1 MLQDASEAG
10 KFMTSN
16 LGVVGSSPTGLT
28 KMKSWASTGHPL
40 SKRRCPTV
48 PALGIT
54 PSRNSVCLTG
64 QPATPRP
71 RLLALPSILVVPG
84 SLLTCPSIAPDLCSQ
99 RNRQRRSRARSGST
113 LAWPLSLPVLL
124 LCRWFD
130 ILFSSPCSTEPV
142 GTFLVRGARLFVRPR
157 ILLIAG
163 VADGFF
169 RVRLLHR
176 FSSFDLQTRYS
187 AVVTEREKG
196 SCVVDSCMRHGPE
209 HRRPR
214 ARRSAAALKVRRRAP
229 VRLRSWK
236 RPETSVTLGNS
247 VATGACVIEDTDL
260 AVLCGNPWL

>member
-1 MLQDASEAG
+1 MPDGAR
-10 KFMTSN
+10 
-16 LGVVGSSPTGLT
+16 P
-28 KMKSWASTGHPL
+28 GHHSLPQL
-40 SKRRCPTV
+40 RLPDR
-48 PALGIT
+48 PA
-54 PSRNSVCLTG
+54 RH
-64 QPATPRP
+64 PRP

-99 RNRQRRSRARSGST
+99 RNRQRPSRARFGST

-236 RPETSVTLGNS
+236 GPETSVTLGNP

>member
-1 MLQDASEAG
+1 M
-10 KFMTSN
+10 
-16 LGVVGSSPTGLT
+16 
-28 KMKSWASTGHPL
+28 
-40 SKRRCPTV
+40 
-48 PALGIT
+48 GIT

-64 QPATPRP
+64 RPATPRP

-99 RNRQRRSRARSGST
+99 RNRQRPSRARFGST

-176 FSSFDLQTRYS
+176 FSSIDLQTRYS
-187 AVVTEREKG
+187 AVVTG
-196 SCVVDSCMRHGPE
+196 SDGLSRGAAIPRTMADWVPVGGLDAVYPNGPRHPWIGPRAFQETRRQRSRLPQKDPGVVDSLHV
-209 HRRPR
+209 
-214 ARRSAAALKVRRRAP
+214 AWSKSQAATSPPIGRRAK
-229 VRLRSWK
+229 SANAGIAG
-236 RPETSVTLGNS
+236 E
-247 VATGACVIEDTDL
+247 
-260 AVLCGNPWL
+260 